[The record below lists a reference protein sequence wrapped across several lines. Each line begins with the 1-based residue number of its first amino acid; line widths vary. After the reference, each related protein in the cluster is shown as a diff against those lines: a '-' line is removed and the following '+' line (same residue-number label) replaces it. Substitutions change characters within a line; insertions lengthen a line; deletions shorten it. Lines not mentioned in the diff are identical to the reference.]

1 MAGETFREVE
11 YQAWAA
17 KAAGYDDW
25 FAPVT
30 RQAISPLLDALAS
43 GYAGRRLLDICCGTG
58 HLAAA
63 AVERGARAEGVDFAE
78 AMVEAARRNHPSLV
92 FRQGDAEQLPYPESV
107 FDLAANAFGLWHLGD
122 PPKSFREAYRVLKPG
137 GRFAFSTWL
146 PAERG
151 LDLWR
156 IVIPAIQQHGTL
168 EVELP
173 ASRPPFRFADPKECE
188 RVLGEIGFREVR
200 AEEQRAVW
208 SGGGAQDVLDLIYK
222 GIVRAPLLI
231 EAQAPEAKQRIRA
244 SIAERAEA
252 FRRGARIELG
262 FPYLLVTA
270 TR

>member
-30 RQAISPLLDALAS
+30 RQAIAPLLDALAGDYS
-43 GYAGRRLLDICCGTG
+43 QKSFLDICCGTG

-63 AVERGARAEGVDFAE
+63 AAERGARAEGVDFAE
-78 AMVEAARRNHPSLV
+78 PMVEVARRNYPVLV
-92 FRQGDAEQLPYPESV
+92 FRQGDAEQLPYPAGA
-107 FDLAANAFGLWHLGD
+107 FDFAANAFGLWHLGD
-122 PPKSFREAYRVLKPG
+122 PPKSFREAYRVLKAG

-146 PAERG
+146 PPERG
-151 LDLWR
+151 LDLWK
-156 IVIPAIQQHGTL
+156 IVIPAIEQHGTM
-168 EVELP
+168 EVALP
-173 ASRPPFRFADPKECE
+173 ASPPPFRFADPKESE
-188 RVLGEIGFREVR
+188 SVLGEIGFGEVQ
-200 AEEQRAVW
+200 AEERRAVW

-231 EAQAPEAKQRIRA
+231 EAQAPEAKTRIQA
-244 SIAERAEA
+244 AIAERAEA
-252 FRRGARIELG
+252 FRRGVRIELG